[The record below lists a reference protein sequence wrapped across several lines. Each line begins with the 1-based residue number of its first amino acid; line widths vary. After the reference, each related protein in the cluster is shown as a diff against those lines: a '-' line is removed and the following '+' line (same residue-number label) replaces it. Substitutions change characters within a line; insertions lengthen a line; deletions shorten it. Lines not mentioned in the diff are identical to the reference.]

1 MFFLDPR
8 PRRMKVWERRL
19 MKGFQVAPVQTSS
32 ETDLLSNVNGE
43 GEMREIKI
51 ETVPSKPAKETARE
65 RFQRVARTV
74 LLQSSTHKWNMVLR
88 GAMPNSQIGRSNK
101 TQRKSLQNLGK
112 AIEEAKRL
120 LRINLKLNID

>member
-1 MFFLDPR
+1 
-8 PRRMKVWERRL
+8 

-43 GEMREIKI
+43 GEMREIKV
-51 ETVPSKPAKETARE
+51 ERVPSKPEKETARE

-88 GAMPNSQIGRSNK
+88 GTMPNSQIGRSNK
-101 TQRKSLQNLGK
+101 AQRKSLQNLGK
-112 AIEEAKRL
+112 AIEEAKR
-120 LRINLKLNID
+120 